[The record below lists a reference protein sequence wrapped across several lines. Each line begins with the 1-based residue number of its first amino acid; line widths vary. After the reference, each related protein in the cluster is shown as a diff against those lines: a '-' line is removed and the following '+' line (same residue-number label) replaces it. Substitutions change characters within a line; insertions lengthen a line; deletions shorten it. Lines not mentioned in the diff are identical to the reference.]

1 VSAAQLAG
9 FGAVGAMVATPFVG
23 TWVDRVRQ
31 DRRRRVARMIA
42 AAEREGRRI

>member
-1 VSAAQLAG
+1 MTAAQLAG

-23 TWVDRVRQ
+23 TWLDRVRE

-42 AAEREGRRI
+42 AAEREGRRA